1 MSGRRS
7 PWEVLV
13 SMSERNW
20 GILNDGEN
28 FLLSLAVHPFYCGL

>member
-1 MSGRRS
+1 MWGRMC
-7 PWEVLV
+7 PWEILG

-28 FLLSLAVHPFYCGL
+28 FLLSLAVNPFYCGL